1 MTVRDGQLAVLGKA
15 RGAKQSNNFLNEA
28 ITKRGGIDFSQP
40 LMLGYSGTSD
50 SALQEYIAAS
60 RDIWEGKLE
69 SLPITSIGSTI
80 GTHVGP
86 GAIVVA
92 FFANEQ

>member
-1 MTVRDGQLAVLGKA
+1 
-15 RGAKQSNNFLNEA
+15 
-28 ITKRGGIDFSQP
+28 
-40 LMLGYSGTSD
+40 MLGYSGTSD

-60 RDIWEGKLE
+60 REIWEGKLK

-80 GTHVGP
+80 GTHVSP

>member
-1 MTVRDGQLAVLGKA
+1 
-15 RGAKQSNNFLNEA
+15 
-28 ITKRGGIDFSQP
+28 
-40 LMLGYSGTSD
+40 MLGYSGTSD

-60 RDIWEGKLE
+60 REIWEGKLK